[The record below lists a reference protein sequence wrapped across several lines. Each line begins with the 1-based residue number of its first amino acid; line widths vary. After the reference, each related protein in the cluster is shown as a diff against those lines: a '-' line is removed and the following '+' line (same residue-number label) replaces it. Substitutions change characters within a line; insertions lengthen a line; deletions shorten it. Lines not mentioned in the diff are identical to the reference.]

1 MEKKLSHFQIGKQG
15 ITESF
20 IENLET
26 YFEKNKDAKISVLKN
41 ARAEGKE
48 GKEDVKKLSEEILE
62 KLGKNFTSKI
72 IGHTIS
78 IKKWRK
84 PVRE

>member
-1 MEKKLSHFQIGKQG
+1 MHKKISDFQLGKQG
-15 ITESF
+15 ISESF
-20 IENLET
+20 IENLKN
-26 YFEKNKDAKISVLKN
+26 YFNKNKDAKISVLKS
-41 ARAEGKE
+41 ARREGKE
-48 GKEDVKKLSEEILE
+48 GKEDVKNFSEEILK

>member
-1 MEKKLSHFQIGKQG
+1 MEKKLSNFQIGKQG
-15 ITESF
+15 LTESF
-20 IENLET
+20 IENLKT
-26 YFEKNKDAKISVLKN
+26 YFTKNKDIKITVLKS
-41 ARAEGKE
+41 ARAEGKQ
-48 GKEDVKKLSEEILE
+48 GKKDVEKMSEEILE

-84 PVRE
+84 PVRD